1 MGSTRCYWVSTA
13 ASWVLAGCFGLT
25 SLLFYFF
32 DCLPR
37 ISLGFT
43 AIGRFPSFIECFFFF
58 IWFYAGPLLAVPC
71 VVLFRVTAA
80 PFLDDFNVL
89 AIRMP
94 FVMVTTMQRRDSTR
108 SLADGAPC
116 LPGGRDLTALIGS
129 HGVPRPHSNWTAP
142 TRRINAGPV
151 LKLGAQIA
159 VEPKGRTSVYYP
171 TTDFRTC
178 YLHCPL
184 DQNWSAKIFIR
195 RLLINKSWTWKN
207 GESFHSNKI

>member
-1 MGSTRCYWVSTA
+1 MLLGFNGRFVGVGWVFRFNVTSFLFLWLSSTDFSRLHGDRKVSFFYWV
-13 ASWVLAGCFGLT
+13 
-25 SLLFYFF
+25 
-32 DCLPR
+32 
-37 ISLGFT
+37 
-43 AIGRFPSFIECFFFF
+43 FFFF